1 MRGDVGDIDYTLK
14 AKWKA
19 SEEDVHGYIYYL
31 KYHLIIPTN
40 LNIFIGK
47 SETRK
52 MNLAEDF
59 THSLYG
65 CNDTANVESL
75 ISTLPLESSKT
86 INSVAIDSVQKPYSP
101 TYRNQGITDRLVS
114 NIHPQLNTY
123 NKLFNNS
130 VKLFRD
136 RACLGSRPYNYE
148 TGESEKY
155 FRSYSYE
162 EVDERRKNLGSGIL
176 HILQESE
183 FKTNSPEHKKI
194 DNHLRNWE
202 KYGSIVGD
210 RESNC
215 SFIVS
220 IFSANRLEWVLADLA
235 CSAYSL
241 TNTAL
246 YDTLGTDATKYIL
259 ELTKSPVVISSRD
272 KIKVIVDLKR
282 RFPDQLRDLITI
294 VSMDPLFHL
303 SENSRFKAE
312 DKSLISLAKDSG
324 ISLFDID
331 HVEKIGNS
339 FRIDEL
345 PPTPETMYTVSFTS
359 GTTGSKPKGVMLTQE
374 NAATAITFLTSTMPQ
389 VDHGKAFIFLPL
401 THIYERKTTG
411 FALST
416 GYYLGF
422 PQLTVSP
429 PATPPN
435 LFDNLMEDLK
445 LFKPH
450 YLSLVPRVLTKIES
464 LTKSAIANSDKE
476 TSAKL
481 NEIVNYKLKKHEEA
495 DGSTGERED
504 YDNYAPY
511 RALRKKFGFDNLIW
525 TQTASA
531 PISPLT
537 LIYLKAG
544 LGIGLRQL
552 YGLTESFGAVSLSDA
567 YEAKPGSCGSI
578 GVGCEMKVQEVP
590 AMGYYA
596 EENKGELLLRGPQ
609 IFKGY
614 YRDPEETE
622 KALDKDGWF
631 HTGDIGMI
639 NPDNGRLYIIDRVKN
654 FFKLAQGE
662 YISPEK
668 IENVYLSSNPILAQ
682 LYVHGDSL
690 QSYLVGIVGIE
701 HPAGVKFLQNVCA
714 FKDDLSPEQ
723 LITEINKPRNK
734 KKFLESINSP
744 LKGKLLGFERLHN
757 IDIDINPLT
766 VEKNVVTPTL
776 KIKRGIAANYFQ
788 RVFKRLYD
796 EGSLMN
802 AKSKL

>member
-1 MRGDVGDIDYTLK
+1 
-14 AKWKA
+14 
-19 SEEDVHGYIYYL
+19 
-31 KYHLIIPTN
+31 
-40 LNIFIGK
+40 
-47 SETRK
+47 
-52 MNLAEDF
+52 MNLTEDF
-59 THSLYG
+59 THSLFEPNG
-65 CNDTANVESL
+65 ANAEDL
-75 ISTLPLESSKT
+75 ISKLPLESSNT

-101 TYRNQGITDRLVS
+101 TYRNQGISQRLVS

-123 NKLFNNS
+123 NSLFNNS

-136 RACLGSRPYNYE
+136 RPCLGSRPYNYE
-148 TGESEKY
+148 LGKSEKY
-155 FRSYSYE
+155 YKSYSYE
-162 EVDERRKNLGSGIL
+162 EVNERRMNLGSGIL
-176 HILQESE
+176 HLLQENE
-183 FKTNSPEHKKI
+183 FKTNSIEHKKI
-194 DNHLRNWE
+194 DNHLRDWT
-202 KYGSIVGD
+202 KYGRVEGD

-246 YDTLGTDATKYIL
+246 YDTLGIDATKFIL

-272 KIKVIVDLKR
+272 KIKVIIELKR
-282 RFPDQLRDLITI
+282 QFPEQLRDLISI

-303 SENSRFKAE
+303 SKNSKFQAE
-312 DKSLISLAKDSG
+312 DESLFSFARDSEISLY
-324 ISLFDID
+324 DID
-331 HVEKIGNS
+331 YVEKVGSS
-339 FRIDEL
+339 FRVEEL
-345 PPTPETMYTVSFTS
+345 PPTPETMYTISFTS
-359 GTTGSKPKGVMLTQE
+359 GTTGSKPKGVILTQE
-374 NAATAITFLTSTMPQ
+374 NAVSAITFLTSTMPQ
-389 VDHGKAFIFLPL
+389 VDNGKAFIFLPL

-422 PQLTVSP
+422 PQLTVTPSP
-429 PATPPN
+429 KPSNP
-435 LFDNLMEDLK
+435 FDNLMEDLTI
-445 LFKPH
+445 FKPH
-450 YLSLVPRVLTKIES
+450 YLSLVPRILTKIES

-481 NEIVNYKLKKHEEA
+481 NEIVNYKLKKHAEG
-495 DGSTGERED
+495 DGSTGAHEE
-504 YDNYAPY
+504 YDNYPPY
-511 RALRKKFGFDNLIW
+511 KSLRKKFGFDNLIW

-544 LGIGLRQL
+544 LNIGLRQL

-578 GVGCEMKVQEVP
+578 GVGCEMKVKEVP

-596 EENKGELLLRGPQ
+596 EDNKGELLLRGPQ

-631 HTGDIGMI
+631 HTGDIAMI
-639 NPDNGRLYIIDRVKN
+639 SPDTGRLYIIDRVKN

-701 HPAGVKFLQNVCA
+701 QAAGLKFLQTSCGY
-714 FKDDLSPEQ
+714 KDDVSPEQ
-723 LITEINKPRNK
+723 LIVEINKRLNK
-734 KKFLESINSP
+734 AKFLTNINST
-744 LKGKLLGFERLHN
+744 LKGKLLGFEKLHN

-788 RVFKRLYD
+788 SVFKKLYD
-796 EGSLMN
+796 EGSLVN